1 MVLGGTEVVQ
11 GGTWWYM
18 VVQGGTWW
26 YRGGTWWYSTCTA
39 SSNIS
44 LAQSAP
50 LNVKVSWYR
59 VVQNDTEWYS
69 VVGWPTQAAKTY

>member
-11 GGTWWYM
+11 
-18 VVQGGTWW
+18 
-26 YRGGTWWYSTCTA
+26 GGTWWYSTCTA

-50 LNVKVSWYR
+50 LNVKCR
-59 VVQNDTEWYS
+59 GTEWYRMIQS
-69 VVGWPTQAAKTY
+69 DTVW